1 MRWVVP
7 LVLVGCG
14 GSSAPPPQEPVA
26 PEPKRVTRVPIETEN
41 DDAPEDGVTFTRT
54 RGALSPESIQAALA
68 PHTQAMM
75 DCYTQNVGKRRW
87 LGGHV
92 VLHWDIKGD
101 GTVTSVKLAESNLG
115 SWAVEKCLIDI
126 AWSATFEK
134 PKGGDADFTLP
145 LDFSPPSGT
154 KVWDDD
160 MALRA
165 VGGQLAALDDC
176 DDFEPG
182 KPSKKPKKAP
192 KHSKQDKTEKPAR
205 PERPP
210 SNVTITLYVGPQG
223 KTQSIGFASSTS
235 EVGERWAACA
245 EQTAQS
251 WRLPDPRGQI
261 AKLAVRYRAE

>member
-7 LVLVGCG
+7 LLLIGCG
-14 GSSAPPPQEPVA
+14 GGSTPPPQEPTSV
-26 PEPKRVTRVPIETEN
+26 EPKRVTRVPIEN
-41 DDAPEDGVTFTRT
+41 DSDDEPEDGVTFTKT
-54 RGALSPESIQAALA
+54 RGSISAEAIQAALA
-68 PHTQAMM
+68 PHNQEMM

-92 VLHWDIKGD
+92 VLHWDLKAD
-101 GTVTSVKLAESNLG
+101 GTVASVKMAESNLG
-115 SWAVEKCLIDI
+115 AWPVEKCLLDI

-145 LDFSPPSGT
+145 LDFQPPSGT
-154 KVWDDD
+154 KIWDED

-182 KPSKKPKKAP
+182 KPGKKPRKAP
-192 KHSKQDKTEKPAR
+192 KPAKNPNVDKPAR

-223 KTQSIGFASSTS
+223 KTQSIGFSSSTS
-235 EVGERWAACA
+235 EVGEKWAACA
-245 EQTAQS
+245 EQTAQT

>member
-1 MRWVVP
+1 
-7 LVLVGCG
+7 VLIGCG
-14 GSSAPPPQEPVA
+14 GKTAPPPEEPAA
-26 PEPKRVTRVPIETEN
+26 PAPKHVTRVPIETTA
-41 DDAPEDGVTFTRT
+41 DDEPEDGVTFTRT
-54 RGALSPESIQAALA
+54 KGSLSPESIQAALA
-68 PHTQAMM
+68 PHNQAMM
-75 DCYTQNVGKRRW
+75 ECYTQNVGKRRW

-92 VLHWDIKGD
+92 VLHWDIKAD
-101 GTVTSVKLAESNLG
+101 GTVASVKMAESNLG
-115 SWAVEKCLIDI
+115 AWPVERCLVDV

-145 LDFSPPSGT
+145 LDFQPPSGT
-154 KVWDDD
+154 KIWDED

-182 KPSKKPKKAP
+182 KPTKKGKKKRP
-192 KHSKQDKTEKPAR
+192 PKQDKPVR

-223 KTQSIGFASSTS
+223 KAQSIGFASSTS

-245 EQTAQS
+245 EQTALT

>member
-7 LVLVGCG
+7 LLLIGCG
-14 GSSAPPPQEPVA
+14 GGSPPPPQQVVA
-26 PEPKRVTRVPIETEN
+26 PEPKRVTRVPIENEE
-41 DDAPEDGVTFTRT
+41 DEAEDGVTFTKT
-54 RGALSPESIQAALA
+54 RGSISAEAIQAALA
-68 PHTQAMM
+68 PHNQAMM

-92 VLHWDIKGD
+92 VLHWDLKAD
-101 GTVTSVKLAESNLG
+101 GTVASVKMAESNLG
-115 SWAVEKCLIDI
+115 SWAVEKCLLEV
-126 AWSATFEK
+126 AWSATFDK

-145 LDFSPPSGT
+145 LDFQPPSGT
-154 KVWDDD
+154 KIWDDD

-182 KPSKKPKKAP
+182 KPSKNPRKAP
-192 KHSKQDKTEKPAR
+192 KHPKADKPVR

-223 KTQSIGFASSTS
+223 KTQSIGFSSSTS
-235 EVGERWAACA
+235 EVGEKWAACA
-245 EQTAQS
+245 EQTAQM